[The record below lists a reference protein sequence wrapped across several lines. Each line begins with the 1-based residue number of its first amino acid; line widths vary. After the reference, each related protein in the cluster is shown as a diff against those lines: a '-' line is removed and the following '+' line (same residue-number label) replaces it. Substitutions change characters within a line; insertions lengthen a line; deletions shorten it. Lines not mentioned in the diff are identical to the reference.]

1 MLEILGLIINTITG
15 LLATVLLL
23 RFWMQ
28 AIRIRPPAQVAQ
40 FTFQLTDWLVLRL
53 RRIVPGLGGY
63 DWASML
69 ATLMLA
75 LISAAFDNLA
85 MYGDLVLTWLLPMT
99 LHVLV
104 QWICYLFFGLVI
116 LSVVFSWV
124 NPYAP
129 LAPFVGALLLPLL
142 RPIRRILPPIGN
154 IDLSPMVLSI
164 LLLVAMR
171 INDALF
177 LNRAMLSM
185 LR

>member
-1 MLEILGLIINTITG
+1 MFEILGLIINTITG

-69 ATLMLA
+69 GVLILA
-75 LISAAFDNLA
+75 LISGTFDSIA
-85 MYGDLVLTWLLPMT
+85 MQGPLVWAWLLPIT

-104 QWICYLFFGLVI
+104 QWICYVFFGLVI

-124 NPYAP
+124 NPHAP
-129 LAPFVGALLLPLL
+129 LAPFVGALLQPLL
-142 RPIRRILPPIGN
+142 RPLRRVLPPIGN

-164 LLLVAMR
+164 LLLVLMR

-177 LNRAMLSM
+177 LNPSVLAL
-185 LR
+185 LQ